1 MEMTKRRV
9 AAMAMV
15 AEPGSITEEVL
26 NDILTEFDEDGHEAA
41 EGYIKD
47 VLQYG
52 CEAGFV
58 SGLIYYNDT
67 TAFFKRHRAEIIGM
81 LKELMSDTGAK
92 SPAEL
97 FGDKWDEDD
106 YFCDDIYNQNLL
118 AWFGYEE
125 TLRKV
130 ATVFEEFEE
139 YI

>member
-1 MEMTKRRV
+1 MEMTKRSV
-9 AAMAMV
+9 EAMAWF
-15 AEPGSITEEVL
+15 AKPGSITEEVL
-26 NDILTEFDEDGHEAA
+26 YDILNRFDEGGHEAT

-52 CEAGFV
+52 CQAGTV
-58 SGLIYYNDT
+58 SGLIYYTDT
-67 TAFFKRHRAEIIGM
+67 TAFFEKHKEEIKR
-81 LKELMSDTGAK
+81 LLTELMHEIGTK

-97 FGDKWDEDD
+97 FGDKWDDEDF
-106 YFCDDIYNQNLL
+106 FCEDIYNQNLL

-130 ATVFEEFEE
+130 ASVFEEFEK

>member
-9 AAMAMV
+9 AAMARF
-15 AEPGSITEEVL
+15 AETGSITEEVL
-26 NDILTEFDEDGHEAA
+26 NDILAEFDEGGQEAA
-41 EGYIKD
+41 ECYIKD

-52 CEAGFV
+52 CQNGTV
-58 SGLIYYNDT
+58 SGLIYYSNT
-67 TAFFKRHRAEIIGM
+67 TAFFEKHKKEIKK
-81 LKELMSDTGAK
+81 LLTELMSVTGAK

-97 FGDKWDEDD
+97 FGDKWDDEDH
-106 YFCDDIYNQNLL
+106 FADDVQNQNLL

-130 ATVFEEFEE
+130 ASEFEDFEE

>member
-9 AAMAMV
+9 AAMTWG

-26 NDILTEFDEDGHEAA
+26 NDILAKFDEDGRNAA
-41 EGYIKD
+41 EGYIKN

-52 CEAGFV
+52 CQAGTV

-67 TAFFKRHRAEIIGM
+67 TAFFERHKEEIKRLLTKLMYEI
-81 LKELMSDTGAK
+81 GAK
-92 SPAEL
+92 SPSEL
-97 FGDKWDEDD
+97 FGNKWDDED
-106 YFCDDIYNQNLL
+106 YFADDVQNQNLL

-130 ATVFEEFEE
+130 ASEFEDFEE

>member
-1 MEMTKRRV
+1 MEITKRRIAV
-9 AAMAMV
+9 MARF

-26 NDILTEFDEDGHEAA
+26 NDILTEFDEDGCEAA
-41 EGYIKD
+41 EGYIMN

-52 CEAGFV
+52 CQAGTV
-58 SGLIYYNDT
+58 SRLIYYSDT
-67 TAFFKRHRAEIIGM
+67 TAFFEKHKAEIIGM
-81 LKELMSDTGAK
+81 LREIMNEIGAK

-97 FGDKWDEDD
+97 FGDKWDDED
-106 YFCDDIYNQNLL
+106 YFCDDIYNKNLL

-130 ATVFEEFEE
+130 ASVFEEFEK

>member
-1 MEMTKRRV
+1 MTKREFE
-9 AAMAMV
+9 AMAMF

-26 NDILTEFDEDGHEAA
+26 NDILAKFDEGGHEAA
-41 EGYIKD
+41 ECYIKD

-52 CEAGFV
+52 CEAGTV
-58 SGLIYYNDT
+58 SGLIYYSDT
-67 TAFFKRHRAEIIGM
+67 TAFFERHKKEIKR
-81 LKELMSDTGAK
+81 LLTELMHEIGAK

-97 FGDKWDEDD
+97 FGDKWDDDD
-106 YFCDDIYNQNLL
+106 YFCEDIYNQNLL

-130 ATVFEEFEE
+130 ASVFEEFEK

>member
-9 AAMAMV
+9 AAMARV
-15 AEPGSITEEVL
+15 AEPGSITKEVL
-26 NDILTEFDEDGHEAA
+26 IDIYDKFRDGGHEAA
-41 EGYIKD
+41 EGYIKN

-52 CEAGFV
+52 CQAGTV

-67 TAFFKRHRAEIIGM
+67 TAFFEKHRAEIIGL

-97 FGDKWDEDD
+97 FGDKWDDDD
-106 YFCDDIYNQNLL
+106 YFCDDVQNQNLL

-130 ATVFEEFEE
+130 ASVFEEFEE

>member
-1 MEMTKRRV
+1 MEITKRRV
-9 AAMAMV
+9 AAMARF
-15 AEPGSITEEVL
+15 AEPGSITGEVL
-26 NDILTEFDEDGHEAA
+26 NDILTKFDEGGHEAA
-41 EGYIKD
+41 ECYIKD

-67 TAFFKRHRAEIIGM
+67 TAFFERHRAEIIGM
-81 LKELMSDTGAK
+81 LREIMRGAGIK
-92 SPAEL
+92 SPSEL
-97 FGDKWDEDD
+97 FGDKWDDDD
-106 YFCDDIYNQNLL
+106 YFCEDIYNQNLL

-130 ATVFEEFEE
+130 ASVFEEFEE

>member
-1 MEMTKRRV
+1 MEMTKREV
-9 AAMAMV
+9 AAMARF
-15 AEPGSITEEVL
+15 AAPGSITEEVL
-26 NDILTEFDEDGHEAA
+26 NDILSEYDEGGHEAA
-41 EGYIKD
+41 ECYIID

-52 CEAGFV
+52 CQNGTV
-58 SGLIYYNDT
+58 SGLIYYNNT
-67 TAFFKRHRAEIIGM
+67 TAFFEKHKAEIIGM

-97 FGDKWDEDD
+97 FGDKWDDDD
-106 YFCDDIYNQNLL
+106 YFCDDIYNKNLL

-130 ATVFEEFEE
+130 ASEFEDFEE

>member
-9 AAMAMV
+9 AAMAMF

-26 NDILTEFDEDGHEAA
+26 NDILSVFKADGRDEA
-41 EGYIKD
+41 ESYIKD

-52 CEAGFV
+52 CQAGTV
-58 SGLIYYNDT
+58 SRLIFYNDT
-67 TAFFKRHRAEIIGM
+67 TAFFEKHKEEIKK
-81 LKELMSDTGAK
+81 LLTELMHEIGAK

-97 FGDKWDEDD
+97 FGDKWDDDD
-106 YFCDDIYNQNLL
+106 YFCEDVYNQNLL

-130 ATVFEEFEE
+130 ASVFEEFEE

>member
-9 AAMAMV
+9 AAMARV
-15 AEPGSITEEVL
+15 AEPGSITKEVL
-26 NDILTEFDEDGHEAA
+26 IDIYDKFRHGGHEAA
-41 EGYIKD
+41 EGYIKN

-52 CEAGFV
+52 CQAGTV

-67 TAFFKRHRAEIIGM
+67 TAFFEKHRAEIIGL

-97 FGDKWDEDD
+97 FGDKWDDDD
-106 YFCDDIYNQNLL
+106 YFCDDVQNQNLL

-130 ATVFEEFEE
+130 ASVFEEFEE

>member
-9 AAMAMV
+9 AAMTWG
-15 AEPGSITEEVL
+15 AEPGSTTEEVL
-26 NDILTEFDEDGHEAA
+26 RDILAKFDEGGHEAA
-41 EGYIKD
+41 ECYIKD
-47 VLQYG
+47 VLEYG

-67 TAFFKRHRAEIIGM
+67 TAFFEKHRAEIIGM
-81 LKELMSDTGAK
+81 LREIMRETGVK
-92 SPAEL
+92 SPAEI
-97 FGDKWDEDD
+97 FGASWDDDD
-106 YFCDDIYNQNLL
+106 YFCDGIYNKNLL

-130 ATVFEEFEE
+130 ASVFEEFEE

>member
-9 AAMAMV
+9 RAMAMF
-15 AEPGSITEEVL
+15 AEPGSITAEVL
-26 NDILTEFDEDGHEAA
+26 NDILSKYDEGGHEAA

-52 CEAGFV
+52 CQAGTV
-58 SGLIYYNDT
+58 SELIYYKDT
-67 TAFFKRHRAEIIGM
+67 TAFFERHRAEIIGM
-81 LKELMSDTGAK
+81 LREIMRGVGIK
-92 SPAEL
+92 SPAEI
-97 FGDKWDEDD
+97 FGVSWDEDD
-106 YFCDDIYNQNLL
+106 YFCEDIYNQNLL

-130 ATVFEEFEE
+130 ASVFEEFEE

>member
-9 AAMAMV
+9 GAMTWAAK
-15 AEPGSITEEVL
+15 PGSITEEVL
-26 NDILTEFDEDGHEAA
+26 YDILNRFDEGGHEAA

-52 CEAGFV
+52 CRAGTV

-67 TAFFKRHRAEIIGM
+67 MAFFEKHEAEIKK
-81 LKELMSDTGAK
+81 LLTELMHEIGAK
-92 SPAEL
+92 SPAVI
-97 FGDKWDEDD
+97 FGASWDDDD
-106 YFCDDIYNQNLL
+106 YFCDDIYNQSLL
-118 AWFGYEE
+118 AWFGYKE

-130 ATVFEEFEE
+130 ASVFEEFEE

>member
-9 AAMAMV
+9 AAMARF

-26 NDILTEFDEDGHEAA
+26 NDILSKYDEGGHEAA
-41 EGYIKD
+41 ECYIKD

-52 CEAGFV
+52 CEAGAV
-58 SGLIYYNDT
+58 WGLIYYSVT
-67 TAFFKRHRAEIIGM
+67 TAFFEKHRAEIVGM
-81 LKELMSDTGAK
+81 LKELMSVVGAK
-92 SPAEL
+92 SPAEI
-97 FGDKWDEDD
+97 FGDKWDDDD
-106 YFCDDIYNQNLL
+106 YFCDDIYNKNLL

-130 ATVFEEFEE
+130 ASVFEEFEK

>member
-9 AAMAMV
+9 RAMAMF

-26 NDILTEFDEDGHEAA
+26 NDILSEYDEGGHDAA
-41 EGYIKD
+41 ESYIKD

-52 CEAGFV
+52 CQAGTV
-58 SGLIYYNDT
+58 SKLIYYNDT
-67 TAFFKRHRAEIIGM
+67 KAFFERHKEEIKKLLTEIMHEIGV
-81 LKELMSDTGAK
+81 K

-97 FGDKWDEDD
+97 FGASWDDDD
-106 YFCDDIYNQNLL
+106 YFCEGIYNQNLL
-118 AWFGYEE
+118 AWFGYEV

-130 ATVFEEFEE
+130 ASVFEEFAA

>member
-9 AAMAMV
+9 EAMTWAAK
-15 AEPGSITEEVL
+15 PGSITEEVL
-26 NDILTEFDEDGHEAA
+26 YDILAKYDEGGHEAA

-58 SGLIYYNDT
+58 SGLIYYSDT
-67 TAFFKRHRAEIIGM
+67 TAFFERHRAEIIG
-81 LKELMSDTGAK
+81 LLREIMSVIGAK
-92 SPAEL
+92 SPAEI
-97 FGDKWDEDD
+97 FDDKWDDED
-106 YFCDDIYNQNLL
+106 YFCDDIYNKNLL

-125 TLRKV
+125 TLREV
-130 ATVFEEFEE
+130 ASVFEEFDE

>member
-1 MEMTKRRV
+1 MEMTKREFE
-9 AAMAMV
+9 AMAMF

-26 NDILTEFDEDGHEAA
+26 NDILAKFEADGHEAA
-41 EGYIKD
+41 EGYIKG
-47 VLQYG
+47 VLQHG
-52 CEAGFV
+52 CQAGTV
-58 SGLIYYNDT
+58 SRLICYPDT
-67 TAFFKRHRAEIIGM
+67 TAFFERHKKEIIGM

-97 FGDKWDEDD
+97 FGDKWDDDD
-106 YFCDDIYNQNLL
+106 YFCEDIYNQNLL

-130 ATVFEEFEE
+130 ASVFEEFEK

>member
-9 AAMAMV
+9 EAMTWAAK
-15 AEPGSITEEVL
+15 PGSITEEVL
-26 NDILTEFDEDGHEAA
+26 YDILAKYDEGGHEAT

-52 CEAGFV
+52 CQAGAV
-58 SGLIYYNDT
+58 SGLIYYYQT
-67 TAFFKRHRAEIIGM
+67 TAFFEKHRAEIVGM
-81 LKELMSDTGAK
+81 LREIMRGVGIK

-97 FGDKWDEDD
+97 FDDKWDDDD
-106 YFCDDIYNQNLL
+106 YFCEDVYNQNLL

-125 TLRKV
+125 TLREV
-130 ATVFEEFEE
+130 ASVFEEFDE

>member
-9 AAMAMV
+9 AAMARF

-26 NDILTEFDEDGHEAA
+26 YDILNRFDEGGHEAA

-52 CEAGFV
+52 CEAGTV

-67 TAFFKRHRAEIIGM
+67 TAFFEKHRAEIIGM
-81 LKELMSDTGAK
+81 LREIMRGTGAK

-97 FGDKWDEDD
+97 FGDKWDDDD
-106 YFCDDIYNQNLL
+106 YFCDDIYNKNLL

-130 ATVFEEFEE
+130 ASVFEEFEK

>member
-9 AAMAMV
+9 EAMARF

-26 NDILTEFDEDGHEAA
+26 HDILAKYDEGGHEAA

-67 TAFFKRHRAEIIGM
+67 TAFFEKHRAEIIGM
-81 LKELMSDTGAK
+81 LREIMRGVGIK

-97 FGDKWDEDD
+97 FGDKWDDDD
-106 YFCDDIYNQNLL
+106 YFCEDVYNQNLL

-130 ATVFEEFEE
+130 ASVFEEFDE

>member
-9 AAMAMV
+9 AAMARF

-26 NDILTEFDEDGHEAA
+26 NDILAEFDEGGREAA
-41 EGYIKD
+41 ESYIKD

-52 CEAGFV
+52 CQAGTV
-58 SGLIYYNDT
+58 SGLISYNDT
-67 TAFFKRHRAEIIGM
+67 TSFFERHKKEIIGM
-81 LKELMSDTGAK
+81 LREIMRGEGIK
-92 SPAEL
+92 SPAEI
-97 FGDKWDEDD
+97 FGASWDDED
-106 YFCDDIYNQNLL
+106 YFCEDIYNQNLL

-130 ATVFEEFEE
+130 ASVFEEFDE

>member
-9 AAMAMV
+9 EAMEWFAK
-15 AEPGSITEEVL
+15 PGSITEEVL
-26 NDILTEFDEDGHEAA
+26 YDILAKFDEGGHEAA

-52 CEAGFV
+52 CEAGTV

-67 TAFFKRHRAEIIGM
+67 TAFFERHKKEIKKLLTEIM
-81 LKELMSDTGAK
+81 HEIGAK
-92 SPAEL
+92 SPAEI
-97 FGDKWDEDD
+97 FGASWDDDD
-106 YFCDDIYNQNLL
+106 YFCEGIYNQSLL

-130 ATVFEEFEE
+130 ASVFEEFEK

>member
-9 AAMAMV
+9 AVMARF
-15 AEPGSITEEVL
+15 AEPESIIEEVL
-26 NDILTEFDEDGHEAA
+26 NDILSEYDEGGHEAA
-41 EGYIKD
+41 ECYIKD

-52 CEAGFV
+52 CQTGTV

-67 TAFFKRHRAEIIGM
+67 TAFFERHKKEIIGM
-81 LKELMSDTGAK
+81 LKEFMSDTGVK
-92 SPAEL
+92 SPSEL
-97 FGDKWDEDD
+97 FGDKWDDED
-106 YFCDDIYNQNLL
+106 YFADDVQNQNLL

-130 ATVFEEFEE
+130 ASEFEDFEE

>member
-9 AAMAMV
+9 AAMTWGT
-15 AEPGSITEEVL
+15 EPGSITEEVL
-26 NDILTEFDEDGHEAA
+26 NDILAKFDEGGHEAA

-52 CEAGFV
+52 CRAGTV
-58 SGLIYYNDT
+58 SGLIYYNGT
-67 TAFFKRHRAEIIGM
+67 MAFFEKHEAEIKK
-81 LKELMSDTGAK
+81 LLTELMHEIGAK

-97 FGDKWDEDD
+97 FGDKWDDED
-106 YFCDDIYNQNLL
+106 YFCEDIYNQNLL

-125 TLRKV
+125 TLRQV
-130 ATVFEEFEE
+130 ASVFEEFDE

>member
-9 AAMAMV
+9 AAMAMF

-26 NDILTEFDEDGHEAA
+26 HDILAKYDEGGHEAA

-52 CEAGFV
+52 CEAGTV

-67 TAFFKRHRAEIIGM
+67 TAFFEKHRAEIIGL
-81 LKELMSDTGAK
+81 LKELMSVTGAK
-92 SPAEL
+92 SPAEI
-97 FGDKWDEDD
+97 FGASWDDDD
-106 YFCDDIYNQNLL
+106 YFCDDIYNKNLL

-130 ATVFEEFEE
+130 ASVFEEFEK